1 MLVFGIGFLCGVVAA
16 VACVNLRSK
25 PAPWW
30 KSSGRSRIKISDL
43 RHEESGDMEIPVAAL
58 RVRGGTEPSVW

>member
-1 MLVFGIGFLCGVVAA
+1 MLVFGIGFLCGIAAA
-16 VACVNLRSK
+16 VARARLLSR

-30 KSSGRSRIKISDL
+30 KSSGRSRVKIADL

-58 RVRGGTEPSVW
+58 HVRSTEPSVW